1 MTARKALPALL
12 VALLALAFASPAL
25 AQKSKA
31 PTAPTNLR
39 VTAVGDASVSL
50 AWDASRSS
58 ASTWWYCVQS
68 SGVGCIRVDPPQT
81 TLTRPAW
88 PGQTYTYTVVALD
101 KNGNR
106 SAPSNAVTVTIP
118 PDTTA
123 PTEPVLS
130 LTSVLPIRA
139 SFAWTASK
147 DNVTQVFYTL
157 LVDGSPYFSG
167 LIGALSRTVLYLEPG
182 STHTYQVL
190 ARDSFGNTAE
200 SNVVTV
206 TQPAANDATPPGAPG
221 NLRFSS
227 ETSVPEIW
235 LDWDA
240 AVDNADA
247 PGQLMYEVFVNG
259 VRVSSAIGYD
269 EDIVYCLDTGSNA
282 IRVRAVDTSG
292 NAGPFSNEIV
302 LIC

>member
-1 MTARKALPALL
+1 
-12 VALLALAFASPAL
+12 
-25 AQKSKA
+25 
-31 PTAPTNLR
+31 
-39 VTAVGDASVSL
+39 VTAIGDKSVSL
-50 AWDASRSS
+50 AWDASKSS
-58 ASTWWYCVQS
+58 ASSWWYCVQS
-68 SGVGCIRVDPPQT
+68 SGVGCIRVDPPKT

-88 PGQTYTYTVVALD
+88 PGTTYTYTVVAID

-130 LTSVLPIRA
+130 LASVLPIRA
-139 SFAWTASK
+139 SFAWTAST
-147 DNVTQVFYTL
+147 DNVTQVYYTL

-190 ARDSFGNTAE
+190 ARDAFGNTAE
-200 SNVVTV
+200 SNVLTV
-206 TQPAANDATPPGAPG
+206 TQPAANDAVAPGAPS

-227 ETSVPEIW
+227 ETSIPELW

-269 EDIVYCLDTGSNA
+269 EDIVYCAVTGLNA
-282 IRVRAVDTSG
+282 ISVRAVDTSG
-292 NAGPFSNEIV
+292 NEGPFSNEIAIV
-302 LIC
+302 C

>member
-1 MTARKALPALL
+1 MGRKVVLAALL
-12 VALLALAFASPAL
+12 GVLALVLASPAL

-31 PTAPTNLR
+31 PTGPTNLR
-39 VTAVGDASVSL
+39 VTAIGDKSVSL
-50 AWDASRSS
+50 AWDASKSS
-58 ASTWWYCVQS
+58 ASSWWYCVQS
-68 SGVGCIRVDPPQT
+68 SGVGCIRVDPPKT

-88 PGQTYTYTVVALD
+88 PGTTYTYTVVAID

-130 LTSVLPIRA
+130 LTSLLPIRA
-139 SFAWTASK
+139 SFAWTAST
-147 DNVTQVFYTL
+147 DNVTQVYYTL

-190 ARDSFGNTAE
+190 ARDAFGNTAE
-200 SNVVTV
+200 SNVLTV
-206 TQPAANDATPPGAPG
+206 TQPAANDAVAPGAPG

-227 ETSVPEIW
+227 ETSIPELW

-269 EDIVYCLDTGSNA
+269 EDIVYCAVTGLNA
-282 IRVRAVDTSG
+282 ISVRAVDTSG
-292 NAGPFSNEIV
+292 NEGPFSNEIAIV
-302 LIC
+302 C

>member
-1 MTARKALPALL
+1 MTARKALPSLL
-12 VALLALAFASPAL
+12 VALLALAFASPAV

-39 VTAVGDASVSL
+39 VTAVGEASVSL
-50 AWDASRSS
+50 AWDASKSS
-58 ASTWWYCVQS
+58 ASSWWYCVQS
-68 SGVGCIRVDPPQT
+68 SGVGCIRVDPPKT
-81 TLTRPAW
+81 TLTRPAI

-118 PDTTA
+118 PDTTP
-123 PTEPVLS
+123 PTTPVLS
-130 LTSVLPIRA
+130 VTSVLPIRV
-139 SFAWTASK
+139 SLAWTAST
-147 DNVTQVFYTL
+147 DTTSQVFYTL
-157 LVDGSPYFSG
+157 LVDGAPYFSG
-167 LIGALSRTVLYLEPG
+167 QIGALSRTVIYLEPG

-190 ARDSFGNTAE
+190 VRDRFGNTAA
-200 SNVVTV
+200 SNVLTV
-206 TQPAANDATPPGAPG
+206 TQPPANDATPPSAPA

-240 AVDNADA
+240 ATDNLDP
-247 PGQLMYEVFVNG
+247 PGDLMYEVFVNG
-259 VRVSSAIGYD
+259 VLVSSGIGNV
-269 EDIVYCLDTGSNA
+269 EDIVYCAVTGANA
-282 IRVRAVDTSG
+282 VTVRSVDTSG

-302 LIC
+302 LVC

>member
-1 MTARKALPALL
+1 MSARKALPALL
-12 VALLALAFASPAL
+12 VGLLALAFASPAL

-39 VTAVGDASVSL
+39 VTAVGEASVSL
-50 AWDASRSS
+50 AWDASKSS
-58 ASTWWYCVQS
+58 ASSWWYCVQS
-68 SGVGCIRVDPPQT
+68 SGFGCIRVDPPQT

-123 PTEPVLS
+123 PIEPVLS

-139 SFAWTASK
+139 SFAWTAST

-190 ARDSFGNTAE
+190 ARDPFGNTAG
-200 SNVVTV
+200 SNVLTV

-247 PGQLMYEVFVNG
+247 PGELMYEVFVNG
-259 VRVSSAIGYD
+259 TLVSSGIGND

-292 NAGPFSNEIV
+292 NAGPLSNEIV